1 MSRVQLKVTFRAR
14 LILRMFHFNMKELN
28 NLFSSYKEYIFHLY
42 LEWAV
47 RIQEEIKVA
56 LENRRKSRKTRIKE
70 VK

>member
-1 MSRVQLKVTFRAR
+1 
-14 LILRMFHFNMKELN
+14 MFHFNMKELN

-56 LENRRKSRKTRIKE
+56 IESRRKSRKTGIKE